1 MISKGDLVKMRL
13 TVGKDQG
20 GKPLIELFLFGQ
32 IKNYS
37 EDEGVYILEPRVISV
52 PKGYVAQ
59 IDTLPKDFDFEDVSM
74 ELRIEEK
81 EQIRRKP
88 AEVNNIRFSRPAK

>member
-1 MISKGDLVKMRL
+1 MISRGDLVKMRL
-13 TVGKDQG
+13 TVGNDQS

-37 EDEGVYILEPRVISV
+37 EDEDVYILEPRVISV
-52 PKGYVAQ
+52 PKGYVTQ
-59 IDTLPKDFDFEDVSM
+59 IDSLPKDFDFEDVSM
-74 ELRIEEK
+74 ELSVEEK

-88 AEVNNIRFSRPAK
+88 EEVNNIRFSRPSS